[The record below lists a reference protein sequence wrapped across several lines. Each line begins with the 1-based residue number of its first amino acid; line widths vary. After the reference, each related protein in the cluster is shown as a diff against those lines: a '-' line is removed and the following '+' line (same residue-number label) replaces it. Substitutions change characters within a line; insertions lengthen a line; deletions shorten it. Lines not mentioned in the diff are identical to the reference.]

1 MNTIN
6 LCPKLTDRNGYEK
19 PIKRVNVL
27 WDRLNVLKCCQH
39 EIICTTNSIK
49 TIPKPKKEKEQEGK
63 EKKIALRRNKVSL
76 GYFHLNSIRI
86 ASKRGIVENRRNQ
99 NLRASF

>member
-63 EKKIALRRNKVSL
+63 EKKIALRRNRSFAWLLSSKFNTNRMK
-76 GYFHLNSIRI
+76 GGNS
-86 ASKRGIVENRRNQ
+86 GE
-99 NLRASF
+99 